1 LRLPLKDEAFKK
13 TLYEQME
20 VQEYWQFDPRGEW
33 IAEQLRGYRL
43 QGDAYVAIP
52 DGYSQPLQLRLEID
66 GQMIGFYRADG
77 EKLLAPDDLIE
88 ALRQET
94 LARQAAEV
102 QLERERRRAEQAELA
117 AQQLR
122 EQLRLAGIEP
132 EI

>member
-1 LRLPLKDEAFKK
+1 
-13 TLYEQME
+13 ME